1 MLPRREKE
9 KQKVMVARLL
19 GGCQE
24 SLAAT
29 GTMGQQNTKGGG
41 KTDVWDG
48 LEGCLVNM

>member
-29 GTMGQQNTKGGG
+29 GTMVSRTLKEEVRQMSGMG
-41 KTDVWDG
+41 WRAA
-48 LEGCLVNM
+48 L